1 MKLASVDQFRDAMDN
16 SKTVWEEV
24 SGGLDI
30 MRIGNTEMPSRAY
43 VGRFNFKGTD
53 RANAWANCPA
63 ANAVVCTGETARVGG
78 NVLLLDEPTNDTDIE
93 TLRALENALLEFPG
107 CAMVI
112 SHDRWFWTVS
122 RPTSRTTGTKVRW
135 SSSKVTSP
143 NTKST
148 RNARWAQ
155 TRWSRSVL
163 STSVLRNKSKTAT
176 SVAVFMFVPSPHG
189 LGIPSNMVMPP

>member
-63 ANAVVCTGETARVGG
+63 ANAVVCTGETAPCWRQ
-78 NVLLLDEPTNDTDIE
+78 
-93 TLRALENALLEFPG
+93 RSA
-107 CAMVI
+107 
-112 SHDRWFWTVS
+112 
-122 RPTSRTTGTKVRW
+122 
-135 SSSKVTSP
+135 
-143 NTKST
+143 
-148 RNARWAQ
+148 AR
-155 TRWSRSVL
+155 
-163 STSVLRNKSKTAT
+163 
-176 SVAVFMFVPSPHG
+176 
-189 LGIPSNMVMPP
+189 